1 MVSLTQFKNRESL
14 LARGIGRLLFEFTAG
29 RALGEDT
36 EGVRGIHGRRA
47 RLSRGWEL

>member
-1 MVSLTQFKNRESL
+1 MVSLAQFKNRESV

-29 RALGEDT
+29 RVLGEDT

>member
-1 MVSLTQFKNRESL
+1 MVSLAQFRNRESV
-14 LARGIGRLLFEFTAG
+14 LARGIGQLLFEFTTG

-47 RLSRGWEL
+47 RLSRRWEL